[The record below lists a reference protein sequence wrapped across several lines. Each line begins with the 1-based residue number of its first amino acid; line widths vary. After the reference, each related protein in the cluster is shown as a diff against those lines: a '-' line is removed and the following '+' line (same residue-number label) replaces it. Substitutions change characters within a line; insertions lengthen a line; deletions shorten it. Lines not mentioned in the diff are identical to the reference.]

1 MGIEYYSKL
10 DENIKIFKNSGG
22 FKENLLWEYI
32 FFFSAYMRHAELLLA
47 CKEYP

>member
-1 MGIEYYSKL
+1 MGIEYYRKL
-10 DENIKIFKNSGG
+10 YETIKILKNSGN

-32 FFFSAYMRHAELLLA
+32 FFFTADMRHAELLLA